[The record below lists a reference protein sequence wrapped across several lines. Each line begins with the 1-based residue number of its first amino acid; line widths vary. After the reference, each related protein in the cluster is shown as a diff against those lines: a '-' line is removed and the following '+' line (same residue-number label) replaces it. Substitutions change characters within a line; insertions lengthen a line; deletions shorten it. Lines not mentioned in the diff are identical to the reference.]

1 MPWIFKLFALHAYAV
16 LFGWVLIE
24 QGGLPIPSVPLML
37 AAGGMS
43 AAHKLHIAYA
53 LPLILLACL
62 ISDSAWYW
70 LGRRY
75 GSRVLEVLCRFS
87 LEAATCVTRT
97 QGMVSRRGPITLL
110 FAKFVPGLGTMAAP
124 ITGQAEVPYIRFA
137 AYEIAGSLIW
147 AGAWLFAGRFL
158 GDLAKK
164 SHVVFHW
171 LGQVAGVLV
180 LFGIAGVLLYRLM
193 KRQQFRTELRGLRLE
208 PDQLLAMMDD
218 ARREGLEQPFVVDLR
233 HPLDVL
239 TEPQT
244 LPGALRIGPEDLKSR
259 HSLIP
264 RDRDIVLYCT
274 CPSEETS
281 AKVAMELR
289 RMGVRRVRPLRG
301 GLQGWK
307 DAGFPLD
314 DVEVVSEPVILTQ
327 IQPTF

>member
-1 MPWIFKLFALHAYAV
+1 MLWVFKVFALHAYAV

-62 ISDSAWYW
+62 ISDSLWYW

-75 GSRVLEVLCRFS
+75 GSRVLELLCRFS

-97 QGMVSRRGPITLL
+97 QGMVSRRGAFTLL

-124 ITGQAEVPYIRFA
+124 ITGQAEVPYLRFA
-137 AYEIAGSLIW
+137 AYEITGSLIW

-158 GDLAKK
+158 GDLAKQ
-164 SHVVFHW
+164 SHAVFQW
-171 LGQVAGVLV
+171 LGGAMGVLV
-180 LFGIAGVLLYRLM
+180 VLGILGVLLYRVM
-193 KRQQFRTELRGLRLE
+193 KRQQFHTELRGLRLE
-208 PDQLLAMMDD
+208 PNQLLAMIED
-218 ARREGLEQPFVVDLR
+218 ARREGLELPFIVDLR

-239 TEPQT
+239 TDPLT

-259 HSLIP
+259 RDSIP

-281 AKVAMELR
+281 AKVAMDLR

-307 DAGFPLD
+307 DAGYPLD
-314 DVEVVSEPVILTQ
+314 TVGFVGEPEVLTQ
-327 IQPTF
+327 IQTAV